1 MAAEGLGESNS
12 GKISLPETLSTRE
25 KALGLLW
32 SYRGHSGNVAGG
44 AGSRPS

>member
-1 MAAEGLGESNS
+1 MAAKGLGESNL
-12 GKISLPETLSTRE
+12 GKISLPETLSTIE